1 MNAPRPQSWM
11 LAALLLLLCACTPT
25 PEPRLRLGTTPW
37 PGNEPLFLG
46 QQLGLLPAGR
56 VHLVEYMSSAQL
68 MRAFRNGA
76 IDAVTTTLEDVLSL
90 EQLGHEPK
98 VVLVLD
104 ISVGA
109 DCVMAR
115 PDMESLAALKGRRIR
130 TEESL
135 LGMYMLTRV
144 LEQAGLR
151 REDVR
156 LDISPMEPQ
165 VAAWQRGELDAV
177 VTSEPYCQR
186 LASVGARKLFDS
198 SRLPGEIV
206 DVVVVRK
213 EFLEAWPRHVDTLL
227 HGWFATLAWKQ
238 QHPQEATQ
246 RMAGRLG
253 LDPQH
258 FQEALSGVRFMDE
271 QAQHSLLTGA
281 QPGLR
286 ETLERMGEV
295 LRHHQ
300 LLPGLPGRTESSRMI
315 DAAPL
320 LRVSP

>member
-1 MNAPRPQSWM
+1 MNAPRFHSWL
-11 LAALLLLLCACTPT
+11 LAALLLLCACTQP

-46 QQLGLLPAGR
+46 QKLGLLPTER
-56 VHLVEYMSSAQL
+56 LHLVEYVSSAQL

-76 IDAVTTTLEDVLSL
+76 IDAVSTTLEEVLSL

-104 ISVGA
+104 SSHGA

-115 PDMESLAALKGRRIR
+115 PDMESLSALQGRRISS
-130 TEESL
+130 EESL

-156 LDISPMEPQ
+156 LDIRPLETH

-177 VTSEPYCQR
+177 VTFEPYCQQ
-186 LASVGARKLFDS
+186 LASVGARRLFDS
-198 SRLPGEIV
+198 SRIPGEIV

-213 EFLEAWPRHVDTLL
+213 EFLDAWPRHVDALL
-227 HGWFATLAWKQ
+227 RGWFATLAWKQ
-238 QHPQEATQ
+238 QHPQEAMQ

-253 LDPQH
+253 LDPQR
-258 FQEALSGVRFMDE
+258 FQEAMSGVRLMDE
-271 QAQHSLLTGA
+271 RAQHAQLTGA

-286 ETLERMGEV
+286 ETLERMGEL

-300 LLPGLPGRTESSRMI
+300 LLPGIPGRTESSQLV

-320 LRVSP
+320 RRVSP

>member
-1 MNAPRPQSWM
+1 MNVPRLQSW
-11 LAALLLLLCACTPT
+11 LFAALLLLCACTPP

-46 QQLGLLPAGR
+46 QELGLIPAQR
-56 VHLVEYMSSAQL
+56 IHLVEYVSSAQL

-76 IDAVTTTLEDVLSL
+76 IDAVSATLEEVLSL
-90 EQLGHEPK
+90 EQLGHDPK
-98 VVLVLD
+98 VVMVLD
-104 ISVGA
+104 ASHGA

-115 PDMESLAALKGRRIR
+115 PDMESLSALEGRRIAS
-130 TEESL
+130 EESL
-135 LGMYMLTRV
+135 LGVYMLTRV
-144 LEQAGLR
+144 LEQAGLK

-156 LDISPMEPQ
+156 LDISSLGSH

-177 VTSEPYCQR
+177 VTFEPYCQQ

-198 SRLPGEIV
+198 SHIPGEIV

-213 EFLEAWPRHVDTLL
+213 EFLEAWPRHVDALL
-227 HGWFATLAWKQ
+227 RGWFATLAWKQ
-238 QHPQEATQ
+238 QHPQDAMK

-253 LDPQH
+253 LEPQR
-258 FQEALSGVRFMDE
+258 FQEAMSGVRLMDE
-271 QAQHSLLTGA
+271 RAQHALLTGA
-281 QPGLR
+281 QPALR
-286 ETLERMGEV
+286 ETLERMGEL

-300 LLPGLPGRTESSRMI
+300 LLPGLPGRTESSRVLE
-315 DAAPL
+315 AAPL